1 MKLLNVIFMVI
12 AMITMNVSNSQTI
25 PKNNFVEVVS
35 ATWSSPDLR
44 AQINFPLYLETNSKN
59 VGVQMKLSSSGLGT
73 NYVDTWISATGFFN
87 GYVPFW
93 ICNRDAS
100 TSENVNTTGDKYCQ
114 TQGQYT
120 WYKPTGA
127 LRKINDT
134 IYDIYSSFSSE
145 KNESSV
151 KYVLDVFV
159 IEDSILFKQAG
170 SATDL
175 YHRNVAICYFR
186 VPSGVMP
193 TTISANKNYVFKN
206 RMKMK
211 PFANEKKL
219 SVVVVAYD
227 SLNKKHLNATNS
239 TAIFSEDPQI
249 CMVTTDSANKNNIIW
264 KPLSG
269 KGIVYIEKETNVT
282 NIYNVIDS
290 ASSSKPRI
298 FIDKNSNASI
308 KPESYRLIYKDTTAL
323 FPGFKF
329 SPSNSSA
336 MHKTMHLAINKGTGN
351 DWNLIWSSYVGFPV
365 VSYDIYR
372 RFGSGSWSKI
382 GSVSGNVNSYTD
394 LNVSGSNVAYKI
406 SVVSPDACDPNA
418 WARLSSESNIA
429 DQNFSRDVKSEQ
441 EDLSIQPNPAEHNL
455 ILVSNSRAG
464 FIKYYHI
471 KDLTGRLM
479 ATNAVNNI
487 QTNIDVSNLK
497 QGTYLVTAFFENG
510 EISKKFVRL

>member
-159 IEDSILFKQAG
+159 IEDSILFKQAWECN
-170 SATDL
+170 
-175 YHRNVAICYFR
+175 RF
-186 VPSGVMP
+186 
-193 TTISANKNYVFKN
+193 IS
-206 RMKMK
+206 
-211 PFANEKKL
+211 
-219 SVVVVAYD
+219 
-227 SLNKKHLNATNS
+227 
-239 TAIFSEDPQI
+239 PQ
-249 CMVTTDSANKNNIIW
+249 CSYML
-264 KPLSG
+264 LSG
-269 KGIVYIEKETNVT
+269 AFGCDAH
-282 NIYNVIDS
+282 YNQC
-290 ASSSKPRI
+290 K
-298 FIDKNSNASI
+298 
-308 KPESYRLIYKDTTAL
+308 
-323 FPGFKF
+323 
-329 SPSNSSA
+329 
-336 MHKTMHLAINKGTGN
+336 
-351 DWNLIWSSYVGFPV
+351 
-365 VSYDIYR
+365 
-372 RFGSGSWSKI
+372 
-382 GSVSGNVNSYTD
+382 
-394 LNVSGSNVAYKI
+394 
-406 SVVSPDACDPNA
+406 
-418 WARLSSESNIA
+418 
-429 DQNFSRDVKSEQ
+429 
-441 EDLSIQPNPAEHNL
+441 
-455 ILVSNSRAG
+455 
-464 FIKYYHI
+464 
-471 KDLTGRLM
+471 
-479 ATNAVNNI
+479 
-487 QTNIDVSNLK
+487 
-497 QGTYLVTAFFENG
+497 
-510 EISKKFVRL
+510 